1 MPALK
6 SRGLSNHPMN
16 FRTSLLFTA
25 LACGL
30 ASPAAWASKSL
41 THAVHVGPY
50 RVERDVKPGRN
61 RVVGTLSNTGHV
73 RVHTAKVSFRLFDAR
88 GRSIGHATDEVH
100 NLKPGQTWRFHALA
114 RGNVSRARLLKVE
127 AE

>member
-1 MPALK
+1 
-6 SRGLSNHPMN
+6 MN
-16 FRTSLLFTA
+16 LRNILLFAA

-30 ASPAAWASKSL
+30 ASPAAWAGKSL

-61 RVVGTLSNTGHV
+61 KVVGTLSNTGRV
-73 RVHTAKVSFRLFDAR
+73 RVHTAKVSFRLYDAK
-88 GRSIGHATDEVH
+88 GRAIGRASDQVH
-100 NLKPGQTWRFHALA
+100 NLKPGQTWKFHALA

>member
-1 MPALK
+1 M
-6 SRGLSNHPMN
+6 NPMN
-16 FRTSLLFTA
+16 LRTIVLFAT

-30 ASPAAWASKSL
+30 ASPVAWAGKSL
-41 THAVHVGPY
+41 AHAVRVDHY

-61 RVVGTLSNTGHV
+61 KVVGTLSNVGHV
-73 RVHTAKVSFRLFDAR
+73 RVRTAKVSFRLFDAK
-88 GRSIGHATDEVH
+88 GRAIGRASDEVH
-100 NLKPGQTWRFHALA
+100 NLKPGQTWTFHAFA

>member
-1 MPALK
+1 
-6 SRGLSNHPMN
+6 MN
-16 FRTSLLFTA
+16 LRTITLFAA

-30 ASPAAWASKSL
+30 VSPAAWATKSP
-41 THAVHVGPY
+41 THAAHAVRVGHY

-61 RVVGTLSNTGHV
+61 RVVGTLSNAGHA
-73 RVHTAKVSFRLFDAR
+73 RVHTARVSFRLFDAK
-88 GRSIGHATDEVH
+88 GRAIGRATDEVH
-100 NLKPGQTWRFHALA
+100 NLKPGQTWKFHALA